1 MHAAENAVLA
11 KLRAMYAR
19 RLTAA
24 QFSEILS
31 CRTMGEVALYLR
43 DKTPYGGIVPVTA
56 GLGDVHREWLEE
68 RLRQASYSRFEAVG
82 HYAFAIDAPFYR
94 YFVLEHEA
102 ERLIRTL
109 SLSVRGGGA
118 LPEAS
123 AFFLRHSVVDWLRVG
138 QAKTPQQWLSALSG
152 TPYHALCAPFIG
164 PEGVDMVLLDRSLE
178 RHKMRALL
186 QLADTCYGGAQHDAL
201 RQQLMIRIDM
211 SDIAALYRAVLLG
224 QRAGVAVT
232 GGGLLTERQLS
243 QLSAAP
249 DEAAFISALGGT
261 RYAGKLDPVRD
272 GSIER
277 TVDRYLFRLAQH
289 TLHRTPY
296 PSVALLSYATLHRT
310 ELRDLIHSIEGV
322 RYGASGTAAG
332 ILVGV
337 EI

>member
-164 PEGVDMVLLDRSLE
+164 PDGVDMVLLDRSLE

-224 QRAGVAVT
+224 QRTGGAAT

-249 DEAAFISALGGT
+249 DEVRGQARSRARRLDRADGRPVSFPFGAAHAAPHAVSVGRAAQLCDVAPHGIARSDPQHRGRALRRIGHG
-261 RYAGKLDPVRD
+261 RRHPCR
-272 GSIER
+272 R
-277 TVDRYLFRLAQH
+277 
-289 TLHRTPY
+289 
-296 PSVALLSYATLHRT
+296 
-310 ELRDLIHSIEGV
+310 RDL
-322 RYGASGTAAG
+322 R
-332 ILVGV
+332 
-337 EI
+337 